1 MQFIKGILI
10 FLLSCTAIAIGCQ
23 PDKTPHRIT
32 GVWDL
37 EYLYIGD
44 VDCTWVVKNNPC
56 YSPYRIEY
64 CDVGCEINFM
74 QKKDT
79 CILEAG
85 YTFPQGDYN
94 RICVSTNGINNI
106 PAVGPWLSYFPLVCW
121 EIEKLNKKQ
130 LWLNCW
136 YQNKYCWVHLKKL

>member
-23 PDKTPHRIT
+23 PDKTRHKIT

-44 VDCTWVVKNNPC
+44 VDCTGVVKNNPC
-56 YSPYRIEY
+56 YAPYRIEY
-64 CDVGCEINFM
+64 CDVNCSIYPTSSSDSCRGWIKYAFERPNF
-74 QKKDT
+74 Q
-79 CILEAG
+79 
-85 YTFPQGDYN
+85 
-94 RICVSTNGINNI
+94 RICLNAYDTNII
-106 PAVGPWLSYFPLVCW
+106 SIGPWIRYGQTVCW

>member
-1 MQFIKGILI
+1 MQSIKGILI

-44 VDCTWVVKNNPC
+44 VDCTGVVKNNPC

-64 CDVGCEINFM
+64 CNVECQITVKE
-74 QKKDT
+74 QRDT
-79 CILEAG
+79 CQFQAG

-94 RICVSTNGINNI
+94 RLCINAQGNI
-106 PAVGPWLSYFPLVCW
+106 GSVGPWIAQYPGVCW